1 MSATVNNDQGIVARF
16 RRHRLAAFSLW
27 LLGALGVVGLGA
39 EFFAPHHPDWNNTA
53 YLHAPPQ
60 PLRYSWEHGI
70 YVHAL
75 EPKMDAITRRWHYE
89 PLAGRIVRVSFFVPG
104 KPYRLMG
111 LIPMERRLFGVRM
124 GASPDE
130 TIFLLG
136 ADGMGRDVLSRLVFG
151 TRISLGLGLAAVLLI
166 MLIGTVVGSLS
177 GYVGGWFDGLVQRAM
192 EIINAFPH
200 LPLFLG
206 LSAALPRDWSI
217 LKTYFSIIVILTL
230 LGWTGIAR
238 VVRGKVLSLR
248 EEEYVVAAR
257 LLGAGSARILGR
269 HILPGFFGH
278 LAVSAT
284 LSVPT
289 IILGETA
296 LSFLGLG
303 LRDPVASWGVMIQDC
318 VSFEAMENYPWLF
331 APVVAVVFVVT
342 ICNLVGEGLR
352 EAIDPYSTP

>member
-1 MSATVNNDQGIVARF
+1 MQR
-16 RRHRLAAFSLW
+16 
-27 LLGALGVVGLGA
+27 
-39 EFFAPHHPDWNNTA
+39 
-53 YLHAPPQ
+53 
-60 PLRYSWEHGI
+60 
-70 YVHAL
+70 
-75 EPKMDAITRRWHYE
+75 
-89 PLAGRIVRVSFFVPG
+89 
-104 KPYRLMG
+104 
-111 LIPMERRLFGVRM
+111 
-124 GASPDE
+124 
-130 TIFLLG
+130 TI
-136 ADGMGRDVLSRLVFG
+136 
-151 TRISLGLGLAAVLLI
+151 
-166 MLIGTVVGSLS
+166 
-177 GYVGGWFDGLVQRAM
+177 

-217 LKTYFSIIVILTL
+217 SKTYFAIIVILTL

-257 LLGAGSARILGR
+257 LLGSGSLRILGR
-269 HILPGFFGH
+269 HILPGFYGH

-331 APVVAVVFVVT
+331 APVIAVVFVVT
-342 ICNLVGEGLR
+342 VCNLLGEGLR
-352 EAIDPYSTP
+352 EAVDPHSTP

>member
-1 MSATVNNDQGIVARF
+1 MSSPSNKDQGVRERL
-16 RRHRLAAFSLW
+16 RRNRLATFSVW
-27 LLGALGVVGLGA
+27 LLGVLGAVGLGA
-39 EFFAPHHPDWNNTA
+39 EFFAPYPPDWNNGA

-60 PLRYSWEHGI
+60 PLRYSWPHGLH
-70 YVHAL
+70 VNVL
-75 EPKMDAITRRWHYE
+75 NPQMDGITRRWHYE
-89 PLAGRIVRVSFFVPG
+89 SLPEEIVPVVFFARG
-104 KPYRLMG
+104 EPYRLMG
-111 LIPMERRLFGVRM
+111 LIPMERRFCGIRLEDQSRATFF
-124 GASPDE
+124 P
-130 TIFLLG
+130 LG
-136 ADGMGRDVLSRLVFG
+136 SDGMGRDVLSRLIHG
-151 TRISLGLGLAAVLLI
+151 TRISLGLGLAAVL
-166 MLIGTVVGSLS
+166 MMMMIGTSIGSLS
-177 GYVGGWFDGLVQRAM
+177 GYIGGWFDGLVQRTI

-217 LKTYFSIIVILTL
+217 LKTYFAIIVILTL

-257 LLGAGSARILGR
+257 LLGSGSLRILGR
-269 HILPGFFGH
+269 HILPGFYGH

-331 APVVAVVFVVT
+331 APVIAVVFVVT
-342 ICNLVGEGLR
+342 VCNLLGEGLR
-352 EAIDPYSTP
+352 EAVDPHSTP